1 MKLCG
6 KRLVVGITSVGLFI
20 RAIKFAMV
28 NVLPLPV
35 TPRSPWCLLPASRD
49 LSSLPMACSW
59 SPEGLKEEFNSKDDI
74 RNAVSILLPPRRART
89 MFDNFP
95 LLTQYMRHVHSHTG
109 RTVCKKGV
117 VSLILCVVVPSCLYV
132 SLLSKQLMMV
142 RGHEWEAVM
151 KLFLAFTY
159 PLAALFAMTGI
170 PFFWWSVGISLA
182 VHAGIVAWLKTTPL
196 LSPKKAVCIAL
207 CLGMLD
213 FLFVKLFPFPA
224 QIMG

>member
-1 MKLCG
+1 MY
-6 KRLVVGITSVGLFI
+6 IPTQ
-20 RAIKFAMV
+20 
-28 NVLPLPV
+28 
-35 TPRSPWCLLPASRD
+35 
-49 LSSLPMACSW
+49 
-59 SPEGLKEEFNSKDDI
+59 EE
-74 RNAVSILLPPRRART
+74 RYA
-89 MFDNFP
+89 
-95 LLTQYMRHVHSHTG
+95 
-109 RTVCKKGV
+109 KKGV

-224 QIMG
+224 QIMDKPARENIWDIPFFTGRQTKTYSMPPF

>member
-1 MKLCG
+1 MY
-6 KRLVVGITSVGLFI
+6 IPTQ
-20 RAIKFAMV
+20 
-28 NVLPLPV
+28 
-35 TPRSPWCLLPASRD
+35 
-49 LSSLPMACSW
+49 
-59 SPEGLKEEFNSKDDI
+59 EE
-74 RNAVSILLPPRRART
+74 RYA
-89 MFDNFP
+89 
-95 LLTQYMRHVHSHTG
+95 
-109 RTVCKKGV
+109 KKGV

-142 RGHEWEAVM
+142 RGHEWEAVI
-151 KLFLAFTY
+151 KLFL
-159 PLAALFAMTGI
+159 

>member
-1 MKLCG
+1 MY
-6 KRLVVGITSVGLFI
+6 IPTQ
-20 RAIKFAMV
+20 
-28 NVLPLPV
+28 
-35 TPRSPWCLLPASRD
+35 
-49 LSSLPMACSW
+49 
-59 SPEGLKEEFNSKDDI
+59 EE
-74 RNAVSILLPPRRART
+74 RYA
-89 MFDNFP
+89 
-95 LLTQYMRHVHSHTG
+95 
-109 RTVCKKGV
+109 KKGV

-132 SLLSKQLMMV
+132 SLLSKQ
-142 RGHEWEAVM
+142 
-151 KLFLAFTY
+151 
-159 PLAALFAMTGI
+159 LAALFAMTGI

>member
-1 MKLCG
+1 MY
-6 KRLVVGITSVGLFI
+6 IPTQ
-20 RAIKFAMV
+20 
-28 NVLPLPV
+28 
-35 TPRSPWCLLPASRD
+35 
-49 LSSLPMACSW
+49 
-59 SPEGLKEEFNSKDDI
+59 EE
-74 RNAVSILLPPRRART
+74 RNA
-89 MFDNFP
+89 
-95 LLTQYMRHVHSHTG
+95 
-109 RTVCKKGV
+109 KKGV
-117 VSLILCVVVPSCLYV
+117 FYL
-132 SLLSKQLMMV
+132 
-142 RGHEWEAVM
+142 
-151 KLFLAFTY
+151 KLLAFTY